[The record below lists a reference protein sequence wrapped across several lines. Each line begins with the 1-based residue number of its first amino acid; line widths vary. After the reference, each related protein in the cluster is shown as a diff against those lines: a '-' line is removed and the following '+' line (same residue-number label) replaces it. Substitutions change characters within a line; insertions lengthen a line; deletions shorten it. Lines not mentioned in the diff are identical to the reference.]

1 MYNPTFPIDARHIK
15 AYRSNPAIRLYG
27 NRFSA
32 DQTSIELLS
41 EFLLVVSSRKRID
54 EVEFNSALPSMN
66 ILREWEN
73 VDLEYSPKI
82 RLNLKLF
89 SFLSASKLDTRHI
102 SHRKQYSF
110 LVNKLAEK
118 IKTNEWNKRDMIK
131 ALESFLLG
139 FQGAGLGRTWCAQSF
154 IPISKNLIVGESIW
168 NETYERRNPVTNW
181 EQVTAGVNS
190 YFSLNRHR
198 FFARGGELFYLQICN
213 ALSQDNETI
222 QDWAKEVDLQFT
234 QEELNPDL
242 LLRNLDSALSGM
254 FDSCPKFV
262 DDLAEFIDEKLDYE
276 TSRKTD
282 MRAGYEPRYVNA
294 GWCNKDSWQEGYL
307 FAVELNRM
315 LRSGMDVVETIY
327 ALDTLFT
334 MHTLRSL
341 IIQAARTLSDDPL
354 SMPEYY
360 FAITDPNEE
369 NSTLKRISHWSLKA
383 IEKTIY
389 LAIRKLLGDEDEA
402 FAEKILNEA
411 DTRSGHK
418 FFLRLAKNAGIV
430 VPKRGPWARFVMTPQ
445 VLQVLVNI
453 TIPVGGRITYDTFK
467 ELVRKRW
474 GIVFDED
481 GYGLCSKWLD
491 VQKIYLS
498 STTDDWLMEMLSES
512 GLLMQL
518 SDSCAMV
525 LHPNRGFEED

>member
-1 MYNPTFPIDARHIK
+1 
-15 AYRSNPAIRLYG
+15 
-27 NRFSA
+27 
-32 DQTSIELLS
+32 
-41 EFLLVVSSRKRID
+41 
-54 EVEFNSALPSMN
+54 
-66 ILREWEN
+66 
-73 VDLEYSPKI
+73 
-82 RLNLKLF
+82 
-89 SFLSASKLDTRHI
+89 
-102 SHRKQYSF
+102 
-110 LVNKLAEK
+110 
-118 IKTNEWNKRDMIK
+118 
-131 ALESFLLG
+131 
-139 FQGAGLGRTWCAQSF
+139 
-154 IPISKNLIVGESIW
+154 
-168 NETYERRNPVTNW
+168 
-181 EQVTAGVNS
+181 
-190 YFSLNRHR
+190 
-198 FFARGGELFYLQICN
+198 
-213 ALSQDNETI
+213 
-222 QDWAKEVDLQFT
+222 
-234 QEELNPDL
+234 
-242 LLRNLDSALSGM
+242 
-254 FDSCPKFV
+254 
-262 DDLAEFIDEKLDYE
+262 
-276 TSRKTD
+276 
-282 MRAGYEPRYVNA
+282 
-294 GWCNKDSWQEGYL
+294 
-307 FAVELNRM
+307 
-315 LRSGMDVVETIY
+315 
-327 ALDTLFT
+327 
-334 MHTLRSL
+334 
-341 IIQAARTLSDDPL
+341 
-354 SMPEYY
+354 MPEYY